1 MLGYSREEVD
11 RLAYAGVE
19 ELIHPDHRQRHQSFI
34 QSLLAMGSGNLY
46 GMGLGIIILE
56 PGCRKLKIEP
66 HLGNLEWVEAG
77 INGWLFPDGNAE
89 ILAQAISQAVTER
102 DKLPEM
108 GHAARRLA
116 EKRANWDENFQQML
130 EAYQIVLRSH

>member
-1 MLGYSREEVD
+1 MTCPRYYRNADLYISASHSDGTS
-11 RLAYAGVE
+11 
-19 ELIHPDHRQRHQSFI
+19 I
-34 QSLLAMGSGNLY
+34 SLLEAMACGKPVLVSD
-46 GMGLGIIILE
+46 I
-56 PGCRKLKIEP
+56 P
-66 HLGNLEWVEAG
+66 GNLEWVEAG

-130 EAYQIVLRSH
+130 EAYQIVLRSHR